1 MSKIYMV
8 DGKPWEV
15 APHLEE
21 QFLTDMKAQGKT
33 PTLKSGE
40 QGKTNGDATTDAS
53 ATPTT
58 PASNLGTDQSQIN
71 QTNTGSPSETGSSV
85 SQDDMDESTRLM
97 STYRNQDES
106 TEDFYNRIIPSVEDS
121 YENIYSP
128 AHKGNIPKKVSK
140 TTIDGIT
147 KTSRHGL
154 KGSYT
159 NQDGE
164 QASQDEIL
172 RFEELNI
179 LNDIHKRASDIRSR
193 QAGRYDNLSDSEIIR
208 IYEEGKDVET
218 LFSGRVKVVGEGS
231 NAKVVRADSGIDTEN
246 TEDFDPNLNFDFEE
260 YQGYKQSKLNE
271 AVQKEIASQTA
282 KLNVDYE
289 KGYNEIAQSLLPDI
303 QESVNA
309 KYQPQIK
316 DIETT
321 IVNKYRKE
329 FEAKQEE
336 LLEKYQAQADRATT
350 QEQVDQINSRMQREL
365 QQFAESSDQRLQE
378 EYSSTVHD
386 ELGNLMNAD
395 IQAALNANED
405 IQAYNDQAQVE
416 FQNTQDN
423 IINDYVE
430 NFKPTSNHFSEE
442 ELNDIGISLDQM
454 GFADASGPEKK
465 YMLQKVINDL
475 DKVQGGTSEDIED
488 IKNEF
493 WYHFYDKLSFT
504 REDDGTES
512 YSQFALK
519 DMATSALQ
527 SAEAKLAEEA
537 KKYEPIKTKIG
548 SEGGKPIYS
557 TITPE
562 QQALANNSGLSQT
575 IMYSKQVLE
584 NPEAASDYGVVN
596 FFRGVGSLE
605 GYKYIP
611 ILGGVVDLAKSGKL
625 YELAKKENRTPQEDR
640 ALQMYMVKNQSDAQV
655 RKLSTGY
662 NAGAMAAESL
672 AFMGEMIL
680 TSGTFSAAKTAT
692 QKIIKK
698 GLTKSIDKV
707 VGTQLAKG
715 LRFAK
720 GSGKM
725 MFVPKNARTKVV
737 DTVGDAIAFVAA
749 TGAQTALNPQRYV
762 TSTFERMTP
771 EMAFSYTTDAD
782 ELINHVSL
790 SVDIG
795 SKDNPDLKD
804 GENFSKAFARAFGLT
819 WSEYATERMGELIPG
834 MGKAALKKV
843 GITKS
848 PEFIKRLALG
858 RYMRKMGLDQAEAFT
873 HFTKNQMG
881 WNGIFGEITEEMIN
895 IPLSNLIV
903 GDDLTKGFEDTQQL
917 KEMGIS
923 IAASSLAFGGGS
935 AIYNRATGR
944 KSPSYFVDNQ
954 RFKNEKSALAYLRK
968 MKKDGR
974 LNENT
979 DIEISN
985 DYVAFDNVS
994 NFLEGSGISNKIIKT
1009 GGKGVSVGDIAAAEV
1024 EMMDALPKEKID
1036 ELENIDNEIST
1047 LEASKDELNQGD
1059 KSPATNSEV
1068 EVLDNKIKE
1077 LKKLRDDIVSPIK
1090 DVIKKKKTK
1099 AYKEGLK
1106 NLKNI
1111 LGETAYNEIVT
1122 EAQSETEAREMLE
1135 KAIVE
1140 EQGLDEIGGE
1150 YFDSN
1155 GGKVDVKSMVDKNMG
1170 AHGGFYVDPKTG
1182 AKRIFINKEAALEGA
1197 GSNVAGHEFL
1207 HYFLSETLNANPQ
1220 LKLAF
1225 GKALYGYVKNLDPR
1239 QIRDTEFRNRV
1250 LTYQQNQGEV
1260 VSAEETLNILSDA
1273 MANGTYQYNET
1284 ALTKLGDIIRRIM
1297 SSFGVRVKFES
1308 GKDVFNFI
1316 KDYNRAF
1323 AKGKFSKGMQA
1334 TMEQGVKVGEGMKQ
1348 LGNIALGQVV
1358 KGKLK
1363 DMGISLS
1370 QDASEK
1376 VQDIYKP
1383 VLDLQTKA
1391 ADKITEEEKNTI
1403 ARMKESV
1410 AGLIAMEYRGMAETI
1425 FNRALANAASENIRQ
1440 DLLKNKEDIIADIL
1454 YDPGTE
1460 TAKARTVLGL
1470 VKDFDPAKHKY
1481 KNVAAYIN
1489 QFLPER
1495 AKEVFK
1501 KRGVEMASTK
1511 SISDE
1516 KIAKELEGVKTDTG
1530 ITDTVEEEENK
1541 RKVKLKDRL
1550 LVTPRVKELVQQA
1563 KDDGVYEQGVTE
1575 TKAEQQARE
1584 EFSNDKIIGNK
1595 LKGVNIREK
1604 GYKQTPLIATQIV
1617 ADLLGIPVKN
1627 ILDNSN
1633 LANSEKKP
1641 QVKNAQRF
1649 ISKNW
1654 DLLLSMLPN
1663 GGNSLGKST
1672 GVNKVFLDRLY
1683 NKKSVRSKTKAGLNV
1698 QMKRPDIR
1706 KSEFL
1711 ELFGFD
1717 KDGKPTAVDR
1727 NTSARIIAI
1736 AKQLDRAMSNQIIR
1750 ELLMEE
1756 GSPLDALAT
1765 IADGK
1770 SGILFSAETQP
1781 LGAIQRQIPESS
1793 IPILWDNIPKFANV
1807 FGGKEIYSDDI
1818 DAVRLALEQTYSDYP
1833 DIMDNI
1839 EALTKA
1845 VHNALKGVKVPK
1857 KDIGKR
1863 IAKIEDIIIKRDQ
1876 DADTKVAVFF
1886 NSDSSTDIQS
1896 DIDRQQR
1903 RRDNDVL
1910 FINDMWQ
1917 KFKADYKNE
1926 QEAAAAFGDFILNMA
1941 GHSSTATRIADKRF
1955 IPGPNGKL
1963 IENPDYVPF
1972 TINKKGKK
1980 VKQSFRGQSYLNKPD
1995 FISTVVESIKGED
2008 GKPLFSLVS
2017 GKVTYK
2023 GNVVNKGAFRPQN
2036 SEALL
2041 KDVKEGGDKMNAR
2054 NKEVISAREFLN
2066 EYIAWHV
2073 DKYNNGIIDNSD
2085 LAMVASALLSHMD
2098 SALARAAMPA
2108 YIAEGMYNTKEKLVY
2123 EHMQPRVAVLL
2134 SIFDAHINGE
2144 GISDINDFLQNY
2156 EVAVIP
2162 KSMDDLLKSLGL
2174 VSSLAPG
2181 QTLQMP
2187 AWYRYFNSLTM
2198 GSDLLLDLNPIN
2210 TEDTTK
2216 LKAREAWQIA
2226 NQILT
2231 TDHRRVRTAK
2241 QAVST
2246 SINFSMDGG
2255 SKGMS
2260 TFDFDETLII
2270 EGKNF
2275 VVATKGNETIKISSD
2290 QWPIQGPALAAQGYK
2305 FDFSDFANVRG
2316 GKEGPLLQKMKNQIK
2331 KYGSKN
2337 VFVLTARQQDAAG
2350 PIHEWLKTQGINI
2363 PIENITGLGKSEGSA
2378 KGEWMLQKF
2387 AEGYNDMYFVDDA
2400 LPNVKAVKDVLDRLD
2415 IKSKV
2420 VQAKINFSVDGNAE
2434 FNSMLDRSAGVPKDK
2449 IFSDAQARRRGAKS
2463 DKFRFFVPPSAEDF
2477 KGLLYSFLGK
2487 GKQGDADMQFFKE
2500 HLLDPFAKG
2509 IRDINFAKQRMSE
2522 EYKTLRNKMPDV
2534 HKRLSDKIPNTDYTL
2549 GDAIRVFLWNTNGIE
2564 VPGLSEQEVK
2574 TLSDYI
2580 ENKDLEAR
2588 AFAETLGVISRSK
2601 DGYVLP
2607 DENWVVGSIGS
2618 DLFNQSNKINRKD
2631 YLEEWKNNVDII
2643 FSPENLN
2650 KIEAVYGTSFR
2661 DALED
2666 ILFRM
2671 ETGSNRAHGNDKVVN
2686 GFMDWINGSVGAVM
2700 FFNTRSAILQT
2711 LSTVNFI
2718 DWNDNNIFQAA
2729 KAFANQ
2735 PQYWKDFITLFNSD
2749 MLKQRRAGMSIDV
2762 NLAELSNA
2770 VAKSSMKDKSKA
2782 ALRYLL
2788 QIGFTPTQ
2796 IADSFAIA
2804 SGGATFYRNK
2814 VNKYLKEGMSQKE
2827 AEAKAFDEF
2836 QEIAEETQQS
2846 SRPDLISQQQAGT
2859 LGRLILAWQNTPMQY
2874 TRLTKKAISDLAN
2887 GRGDWRSHVSR
2898 ILYYGA
2904 IQNFI
2909 FGSLQTGLAFLMF
2922 GGDEDEEKTKIKT
2935 TRVLNGALDTILR
2948 GTGVYG
2954 AMVSTLKNTIMKYMD
2969 ERDKPYGRREL
2980 SKVALEAIQLSP
2992 PIGSKLRKVMNAI
3005 YSYEYNKGVPEK
3017 MGLSIDNPML
3027 NVVGNV
3033 VEATTNFPLDRGVR
3047 KSQNLE
3053 EAINGNH
3060 EMWKRVALIGGWD
3073 KWGLNIQDEEIQKAR
3088 EEVKIE
3094 KKEKKKAEKKAEK
3107 EQKKKEEEQKKKD
3120 EGIKQVRCSGIK
3132 SNGQRCSIMVETK
3145 AKSAKCM
3152 YHKAYKEGEASDR
3165 DNDGIKEYRCK
3176 AITGSGKRCKN
3187 RTENTNKKCYAHQ

>member
-1 MSKIYMV
+1 
-8 DGKPWEV
+8 
-15 APHLEE
+15 
-21 QFLTDMKAQGKT
+21 MKYYKVNGQ
-33 PTLKSGE
+33 LKSVPSNTPQDKIDAWVKKNNAKFYKETEDEKPQQEGN
-40 QGKTNGDATTDAS
+40 QTGSSVDATAK
-53 ATPTT
+53 PKT
-58 PASNLGTDQSQIN
+58 PASTTETDQSQNN
-71 QTNTGSPSETGSSV
+71 QQENTDSTSETGSSV
-85 SQDDMDESTRLM
+85 SQDDIDQSNRLM
-97 STYRNQDES
+97 SAYKDEDES
-106 TEDFYNRIIPSVEDS
+106 KEDFYNRVNPTTSKRSVE
-121 YENIYSP
+121 YSSP
-128 AHKGNIPKKVSK
+128 GLKPKNLMTSF
-140 TTIDGIT
+140 TTIDGVT
-147 KTSRHGL
+147 KDQFGN
-154 KGSYT
+154 YT
-159 NQDGE
+159 VLEGQEASEE
-164 QASQDEIL
+164 QKQK
-172 RFEELNI
+172 FEELQI
-179 LNDIHKRASDIRSR
+179 LHGIHEQAVDIRSR
-193 QAGRYDNLSDSEIIR
+193 QAGKYEDLSDSEVIKR
-208 IYEEGKDVET
+208 YEEGRGFET
-218 LFSGRVKVVGEGS
+218 PFSGRVKVVGEGDEARTVS
-231 NAKVVRADSGIDTEN
+231 AEINIDTED
-246 TEDFDPNLNFDFEE
+246 TEDFDPSLDYDFEE

-303 QESVNA
+303 QESVNT
-309 KYQPQIK
+309 KYQPQVK
-316 DIETT
+316 DIETK
-321 IVNKYRKE
+321 IVSKYKKE
-329 FEAKQEE
+329 FEAKQKE
-336 LLEKYQAQADRATT
+336 LLAKYQAEANKTTT
-350 QEQVDQINSRMQREL
+350 QEQVDEINARMQKEVK
-365 QQFAESSDQRLQE
+365 QFADASDQRLQK
-378 EYSSTVHD
+378 EYSETVNSQ
-386 ELGNLMNAD
+386 LGDLMNAD
-395 IQAALNANED
+395 IQTALNANKD
-405 IQAYNDQAQVE
+405 IQAYNDQAQAK
-416 FQNTQDN
+416 FKSTQDN

-430 NFKPTSNHFSEE
+430 NFKPTSSHFSEQ

-475 DKVQGGTSEDIED
+475 DKVQGGTPEDIED

-504 REDDGTES
+504 REEDGTGS

-519 DMATSALQ
+519 DMATSALKA
-527 SAEAKLAEEA
+527 AEEKLAEET
-537 KKYEPIKTKIG
+537 KKY
-548 SEGGKPIYS
+548 KPIVTTMGRATNVIS
-557 TITPE
+557 ARD
-562 QQALANNSGLSQT
+562 QALAANSGLRET
-575 IMYSKQVLE
+575 IMYSKQALD

-605 GYKYIP
+605 GHKYIP
-611 ILGGVVDLAKSGKL
+611 ILGGVVDLAHSSKL
-625 YELAKKENRTPQEDR
+625 YKLAKKKNRTPQEDK

-672 AFMGEMIL
+672 AFMGEMII
-680 TSGTFSAAKTAT
+680 TSGAFSAAKTAT
-692 QKIIKK
+692 QKLIKTALVK
-698 GLTKSIDKV
+698 GVSKVAGKSAAKFTVKAAKSGAKKIVAKNVTAKVIDKV
-707 VGTQLAKG
+707 
-715 LRFAK
+715 
-720 GSGKM
+720 
-725 MFVPKNARTKVV
+725 
-737 DTVGDAIAFVAA
+737 GDALAFVAA

-771 EMAFSYTTDAD
+771 EMNFAYTTDAD
-782 ELINHVSL
+782 ELIDHVSL
-790 SVDIG
+790 SVDVG
-795 SKDNPDLKD
+795 SKDDPDLKD
-804 GENFSKAFARAFGLT
+804 GENFGKAFARAFGLT

-834 MGKAALKKV
+834 IGKAALKKV

-881 WNGIFGEITEEMIN
+881 WNGVFGEITEEMIN

-994 NFLEGSGISNKIIKT
+994 KFLEGSGISNKIIKT
-1009 GGKGVSVGDIAAAEV
+1009 GGKGVSAGDIVATEV
-1024 EMMDALPKEKID
+1024 EIMDALPKEKIN

-1047 LEASKDELNQGD
+1047 LEANKDELNQGD
-1059 KSPATNSEV
+1059 RGPTTNSEI
-1068 EVLDNKIKE
+1068 EVVDNKIKE
-1077 LKKLRDDIVSPIK
+1077 LKKLRDDIVSPVKDAIIK
-1090 DVIKKKKTK
+1090 RKKTK
-1099 AYKEGLK
+1099 SYQDGLK

-1122 EAQSETEAREMLE
+1122 EAQSETEAKEMLE
-1135 KAIVE
+1135 KAIAE

-1150 YFDSN
+1150 YFDSD
-1155 GGKVDVKSMVDKNMG
+1155 GRKVDVESMVNENMG

-1182 AKRIFINKEAALEGA
+1182 AKKIFINKEAALEGV

-1225 GKALYGYVKNLDPR
+1225 GKSLYGYVKNLDPR

-1250 LTYQQNQGEV
+1250 LTYQQNQGEIV
-1260 VSAEETLNILSDA
+1260 ATEEVLNILSDA

-1323 AKGKFSKGMQA
+1323 AKGKLSKGMQA

-1348 LGNIALGQVV
+1348 LGDVAFSQVIIDKAKELG
-1358 KGKLK
+1358 
-1363 DMGISLS
+1363 INLS
-1370 QDASEK
+1370 QDATPLEAINKLLPSDIK
-1376 VQDIYKP
+1376 TNKDYQDFIQDQRKFGKFYEVAMLQGGVVNNYIRSRQTSKEEGDRILDEVTMRLTNFKP
-1383 VLDLQTKA
+1383 ENTREDGTQVGAEGFGEFIFANTRFAKLVAKKQLAIKSAETKRSVSTDAEQVRELVDTSA
-1391 ADKITEEEKNTI
+1391 ADKVKEE
-1403 ARMKESV
+1403 
-1410 AGLIAMEYRGMAETI
+1410 
-1425 FNRALANAASENIRQ
+1425 
-1440 DLLKNKEDIIADIL
+1440 DD
-1454 YDPGTE
+1454 
-1460 TAKARTVLGL
+1460 
-1470 VKDFDPAKHKY
+1470 
-1481 KNVAAYIN
+1481 
-1489 QFLPER
+1489 
-1495 AKEVFK
+1495 
-1501 KRGVEMASTK
+1501 
-1511 SISDE
+1511 
-1516 KIAKELEGVKTDTG
+1516 
-1530 ITDTVEEEENK
+1530 K

-1563 KDDGVYEQGVTE
+1563 KDDGVYEQGITE

-1617 ADLLGIPVKN
+1617 ADLFGIPAKN

-1633 LANSEKKP
+1633 LANSEKNP

-1649 ISKNW
+1649 LSKNW

-1672 GVNKVFLDRLY
+1672 GVNKVFLDGLY

-1727 NTSARIIAI
+1727 NTSARLIAI

-1750 ELLMEE
+1750 EQLMEE
-1756 GSPLDALAT
+1756 GSPLDALVT

-1863 IAKIEDIIIKRDQ
+1863 VAKIEDIIIKRDQ

-1926 QEAAAAFGDFILNMA
+1926 QEAAAAFGNFLLNMA

-2023 GNVVNKGAFRPQN
+2023 GNIVNKGAFRPQN

-2210 TEDTTK
+2210 TEDNTK

-2231 TDHRRVRTAK
+2231 TNHRRVRTAK

-2275 VVATKGNETIKISSD
+2275 VVATKGNDTIKISSD
-2290 QWPIQGPALAAQGYK
+2290 QWPIQGPTLAQQGFS

-2331 KYGSKN
+2331 KYGNKN
-2337 VFVLTARQQDAAG
+2337 VFVLTARQQASAV
-2350 PIHEWLKTQGINI
+2350 PIQKWLKSQGIDI
-2363 PIENITGLGKSEGSA
+2363 PLKNITGLGKSEGSA

-2400 LPNVKAVKDVLDRLD
+2400 LPNVKAVKDVLDILD

-2434 FNSMLDRSAGVPKDK
+2434 FNNMLDRSAGVPKDK

-2463 DKFRFFVPPSAEDF
+2463 DKLRFFVPPSAEDF

-2631 YLEEWKNNVDII
+2631 YLEEWKNNIDVI
-2643 FSPENLN
+2643 FSSENLN

-2661 DALED
+2661 DALENM
-2666 ILFRM
+2666 LFRM

-2700 FFNTRSAILQT
+2700 FFNTRSAMLQT

-2735 PQYWKDFITLFNSD
+2735 PQYWKDFMTLFNSD

-2814 VNKYLKEGMSQKE
+2814 VNKYLKEGMSKKE

-2874 TRLTKKAISDLAN
+2874 TRLTKKAISDLVN
-2887 GRGDWRSHVSR
+2887 GRGDWKSHVSR

-2904 IQNFI
+2904 MQNVI
-2909 FGSLQTGLAFLMF
+2909 FGSLQTGLAFLLF
-2922 GGDEDEEKTKIKT
+2922 GGDEDEEKTNTKV
-2935 TRVLNGALDTILR
+2935 TRVANGALDTLLR

-2954 AMVSTLKNTIMKYMD
+2954 AMASTLKNTIMKYLD

-2980 SKVALEAIQLSP
+2980 SKVALEAVQLSP
-2992 PIGSKLRKVMNAI
+2992 PIGSKLRKIMSAI
-3005 YSYEYNKGVPEK
+3005 YSYEYNKGIPEK
-3017 MGLSIDNPML
+3017 MGVSVDNPML
-3027 NVVGNV
+3027 DVVGNV
-3033 VEATTNFPLDRGVR
+3033 VEATTNVPLARSVR
-3047 KSQNLE
+3047 KAQNIE

-3060 EMWKRVALIGGWD
+3060 EMWKRVALIMGWS
-3073 KWGLNIQDEEIQKAR
+3073 KWDLSIEDADINQAR

-3094 KKEKKKAEKKAEK
+3094 KKQKKDEEKKIKKD
-3107 EQKKKEEEQKKKD
+3107 QKKKEEAKQKEIDKKK
-3120 EGIKQVRCSGIK
+3120 
-3132 SNGQRCSIMVETK
+3132 
-3145 AKSAKCM
+3145 
-3152 YHKAYKEGEASDR
+3152 KEEAR
-3165 DNDGIKEYRCK
+3165 KNRKDGDDLDGDGLKEYRCQGTTN
-3176 AITGSGKRCKN
+3176 AGSRC
-3187 RTENTNKKCYAHQ
+3187 RIYTEHLSKKCYHHR